1 MNFLF
6 FVINS
11 LKGNLL
17 RNDNG
22 KSVITAE
29 CHCFDNFDADLLHWN
44 LQKTDSFPQYQS
56 EGRYTSDFWK
66 EPIPWRVPNSVTVCN
81 DSLWK
86 LSQPLRHKKRIE
98 LKGQSLYDQRTS
110 YNILILVPHILL
122 LHLILIFVEVPSSYV
137 YQHNYHLGLKRVQN
151 IYDMH
156 LLESCF

>member
-1 MNFLF
+1 MS
-6 FVINS
+6 INS
-11 LKGNLL
+11 VFIV
-17 RNDNG
+17 R
-22 KSVITAE
+22 VIQN
-29 CHCFDNFDADLLHWN
+29 HP

-122 LHLILIFVEVPSSYV
+122 LHLILIFVEIPSSYV

-156 LLESCF
+156 LLESCFYSPKPCTCTGLPSFFVPICLLLFCYE